1 MKFKKDGKVY
11 ESFEDAVDAFFL
23 GDRKIFAN
31 GEKTEFKFPDDV
43 RQSMIWAFE
52 DADMGRVR
60 LNAKLMGY
68 EMIEDK
74 PDTEKGVIMNNERK
88 MSILLNTIGQMA
100 CDAEDKGEI
109 DFGLRLTVED
119 AYALCHAAS
128 HTDNTPDIR
137 EVVEKYG
144 EGAKPKRRTLGV
156 SNPTDDITEYVEKY
170 LEAEKPDPV
179 NRPAHYTSGG
189 IECIDA
195 MQAAFGAEAVKDFCL
210 CNAFKYLWRHRSK
223 NGVEDLKKCRWYLN
237 RLIREM
243 EVTDDDT

>member
-1 MKFKKDGKVY
+1 MKFKKDGEVY

-23 GDRKIFAN
+23 GDRKIFVN
-31 GEKTEFKFPDDV
+31 GEKKGIEFPDDV
-43 RQSMIWAFE
+43 RQSMIQAYE
-52 DADMGRVR
+52 DADIGRVR

-68 EMIEDK
+68 EVIEGK

-119 AYALCHAAS
+119 AYALCRAAS

-137 EVVEKYG
+137 EVVE
-144 EGAKPKRRTLGV
+144 EHSEDAK
-156 SNPTDDITEYVEKY
+156 
-170 LEAEKPDPV
+170 ADPV
-179 NRPAHYTSGG
+179 NRPAHYTYGG

-195 MQAAFGAEAVKDFCL
+195 MQAAFGDEAVKDFCL
-210 CNAFKYLWRHRSK
+210 CNAFKYLWRHRQK
-223 NGVEDLKKCRWYLN
+223 NGVEDLKKARWYLN

-243 EVTDDDT
+243 EVEDDDT

>member
-1 MKFKKDGKVY
+1 MKFEKDGKVY

-23 GDRKIFAN
+23 GDRKIFVN
-31 GEKTEFKFPDDV
+31 GEKAELKFPDDV
-43 RQSMIWAFE
+43 RQSMIWAYE

-68 EMIEDK
+68 EVID
-74 PDTEKGVIMNNERK
+74 DTP
-88 MSILLNTIGQMA
+88 TI
-100 CDAEDKGEI
+100 AETAAK
-109 DFGLRLTVED
+109 RSED
-119 AYALCHAAS
+119 A
-128 HTDNTPDIR
+128 
-137 EVVEKYG
+137 
-144 EGAKPKRRTLGV
+144 
-156 SNPTDDITEYVEKY
+156 
-170 LEAEKPDPV
+170 KPDPV

-210 CNAFKYLWRHRSK
+210 CNAFKYLWRHRQK
-223 NGVEDLKKCRWYLN
+223 NGVEDLKKARWYLN

>member
-43 RQSMIWAFE
+43 RQSMIWTFE

-68 EMIEDK
+68 EMIEDT

-88 MSILLNTIGQMA
+88 MSILLNEIGQMA
-100 CDAEDKGEI
+100 CDAEDKGKI
-109 DFGLRLTVED
+109 DFDLCLTVED

-137 EVVEKYG
+137 EVVE
-144 EGAKPKRRTLGV
+144 EHSEDAK
-156 SNPTDDITEYVEKY
+156 
-170 LEAEKPDPV
+170 ADPV

-195 MQAAFGAEAVKDFCL
+195 MQAAFGVEAVKDFCL
-210 CNAFKYLWRHRSK
+210 CNAFKYLWRHRNK
-223 NGVEDLKKCRWYLN
+223 NGVEDLKKARWYLN
-237 RLIREM
+237 RMIKEAK
-243 EVTDDDT
+243 E

>member
-1 MKFKKDGKVY
+1 M
-11 ESFEDAVDAFFL
+11 
-23 GDRKIFAN
+23 
-31 GEKTEFKFPDDV
+31 KFPDDV
-43 RQSMIWAFE
+43 RQSMIWAYE

-68 EMIEDK
+68 EVIEDT

-88 MSILLNTIGQMA
+88 MSILLNEIGQMA
-100 CDAEDKGEI
+100 CDAEDKGKI
-109 DFGLRLTVED
+109 DFDLCLTVED

-137 EVVEKYG
+137 EVVE
-144 EGAKPKRRTLGV
+144 EHSEDAK
-156 SNPTDDITEYVEKY
+156 
-170 LEAEKPDPV
+170 ADPV

-210 CNAFKYLWRHRSK
+210 CNAFKYLWRHRNK
-223 NGVEDLKKCRWYLN
+223 NGVEDLKKARWYLN
-237 RLIREM
+237 RLIEAV
-243 EVTDDDT
+243 EE

>member
-88 MSILLNTIGQMA
+88 MSILLNTIEQMA

-144 EGAKPKRRTLGV
+144 EDVKHKLTRA
-156 SNPTDDITEYVEKY
+156 DI
-170 LEAEKPDPV
+170 LHAAEKCVCGERETDYGTPEDNFKTIAELWEAYLNKACTRGV
-179 NRPAHYTSGG
+179 NVRVEAKDVAVMMALLKIARIAAGG
-189 IECIDA
+189 GKADSWIDLA
-195 MQAAFGAEAVKDFCL
+195 GYAACGAECE
-210 CNAFKYLWRHRSK
+210 
-223 NGVEDLKKCRWYLN
+223 GVTE
-237 RLIREM
+237 
-243 EVTDDDT
+243 

>member
-23 GDRKIFAN
+23 GDRKIFVN
-31 GEKTEFKFPDDV
+31 GEKAELKFPDDV
-43 RQSMIWAFE
+43 RQSMIWAYE
-52 DADMGRVR
+52 DADIGRVR

-68 EMIEDK
+68 EVIEGK

-119 AYALCHAAS
+119 AYALCRAAS

-137 EVVEKYG
+137 EGVE
-144 EGAKPKRRTLGV
+144 EHSEDAK
-156 SNPTDDITEYVEKY
+156 
-170 LEAEKPDPV
+170 ADPV

-195 MQAAFGAEAVKDFCL
+195 MQAAFGDEAVKDFCL
-210 CNAFKYLWRHRSK
+210 CNAFKYLWRHRQK
-223 NGVEDLKKCRWYLN
+223 NGVEDLKKARWYLN
-237 RLIREM
+237 RLITAM
-243 EVTDDDT
+243 EAEE